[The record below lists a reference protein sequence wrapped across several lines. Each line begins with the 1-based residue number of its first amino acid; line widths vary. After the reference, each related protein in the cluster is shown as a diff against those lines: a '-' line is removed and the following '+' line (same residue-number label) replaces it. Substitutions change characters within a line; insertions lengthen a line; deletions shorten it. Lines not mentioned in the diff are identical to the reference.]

1 MRTSTASVF
10 LLILGAMLTIATPA
24 RANDFPTAD
33 RVNYVLECMRTYP
46 GARFEMSSKCSCAL
60 DAIAKEIN
68 YDEYVELSTAS
79 KAMSIGGERGSAIR
93 DVPSLEPG
101 VKRYRALV
109 AKAEAACFLRPP
121 AR

>member
-1 MRTSTASVF
+1 MRTSTASRC
-10 LLILGAMLTIATPA
+10 LLTLCALLAIGTPA

-60 DAIAKEIN
+60 DAIAKELPF
-68 YDEYVELSTAS
+68 DEYVELSTAA

-101 VKRYRALV
+101 IKRYRALV
-109 AKAEAACFLRPP
+109 IKAETGCFLRSP

>member
-1 MRTSTASVF
+1 MRPSTPSRALLTLAS
-10 LLILGAMLTIATPA
+10 LLAIGAPA

-33 RVNYVLECMRTYP
+33 RVNYVLECMRNHP

-60 DAIAKEIN
+60 DAIAKELSF
-68 YDEYVELSTAS
+68 DEYVELSTAS

-109 AKAEAACFLRPP
+109 TKAEAACFLRPP
-121 AR
+121 TN